1 MQNITSKYTPLF
13 LRLAL
18 ATALLSAVADR
29 LGFWP
34 ESVSNW
40 GNMEQFTAYTAQI
53 TSFMP
58 AGMEILNAWLATA
71 AETVLGL
78 LLIIGFKTRRAAFCT
93 GVLLLVFAV
102 SMMLTIGIKP
112 TLDYSVWVGSGAA
125 LLLGGHKQFYFS
137 IDRLL
142 SKRREINTPN

>member
-1 MQNITSKYTPLF
+1 MQNIKSKYIPLF

-53 TSFMP
+53 TSFIP
-58 AGMEILNAWLATA
+58 AGMEILNA
-71 AETVLGL
+71 
-78 LLIIGFKTRRAAFCT
+78 
-93 GVLLLVFAV
+93 
-102 SMMLTIGIKP
+102 
-112 TLDYSVWVGSGAA
+112 
-125 LLLGGHKQFYFS
+125 
-137 IDRLL
+137 
-142 SKRREINTPN
+142 